1 MRRAQFFTALSLCLT
16 ACQPGGVR
24 VTNRGIL
31 HVSVEGDSQ
40 AAALDLTFEL
50 GTVAVGQRKEI
61 TVRATNVGV
70 DALDVTG
77 VSLGSVG
84 NGSWFVRD
92 VSRELPPGSSVT
104 TTVTFA
110 PAAAGSQTTQV
121 TFAHDA
127 DAAFP
132 SVRLNGTGG

>member
-1 MRRAQFFTALSLCLT
+1 MRRVVLFSVFSLAL
-16 ACQPGGVR
+16 AGCQPGGVR
-24 VTNRGIL
+24 NTNRGIL

-40 AAALDLTFEL
+40 AAALDLTYDV

-61 TVRATNVGV
+61 TVRATNVGI
-70 DALDVTG
+70 DSLDVTG